1 MLAKYLGQVSVEGS
15 FVLTPAQMEELG
27 IALMQPQGP
36 VSIYVDQYGPQACF
50 SGIFTIMSDAGPT
63 REYACVRL
71 PYSLDRIA
79 QILGI
84 TSAPSLIAAPKNGS
98 QVTTGP
104 VQTSGPIADTVPKQE
119 WTDIAVP
126 VPDAYAG
133 GTPGFYD
140 FTGEEGPPSAIAPGT
155 QQPQQAPARFPWWLV
170 AIGAALFLGT

>member
-50 SGIFTIMSDAGPT
+50 SGIFTMGDAGPT

-84 TSAPSLIAAPKNGS
+84 TSAPSLIAAPKTGS

-104 VQTSGPIADTVPKQE
+104 VQTSGPTADAVPKQE

-126 VPDAYAG
+126 VPS
-133 GTPGFYD
+133 PGNGEIPISD
-140 FTGEEGPPSAIAPGT
+140 FAAETGAPSALAPGT